1 MRRRRRDASAEEPD
15 VCPCRQG
22 SADQH
27 LLSAAA
33 VAGLGSSNAGELLLL
48 RSAAGIH
55 WGGGWIHWIHWGG
68 VPPPKTLRSTLG
80 QLEA

>member
-27 LLSAAA
+27 LLSAA
-33 VAGLGSSNAGELLLL
+33 GLGSSDAGELLLLLL

-68 VPPPKTLRSTLG
+68 VPPPKALRSTLG

>member
-22 SADQH
+22 SAD

-33 VAGLGSSNAGELLLL
+33 AGLGSSNAGELLLL

-68 VPPPKTLRSTLG
+68 VPPPKALRSTLG